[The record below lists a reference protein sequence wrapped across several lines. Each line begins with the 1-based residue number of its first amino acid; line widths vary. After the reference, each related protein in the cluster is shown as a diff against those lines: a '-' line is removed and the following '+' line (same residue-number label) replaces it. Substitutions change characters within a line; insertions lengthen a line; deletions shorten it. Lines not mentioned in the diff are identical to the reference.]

1 MRSLKKSVKLIL
13 HTLAIA
19 QAKEK
24 PNSPMNMTE
33 KVISFKQMPEISNSS
48 MKH

>member
-19 QAKEK
+19 QVKER
-24 PNSPMNMTE
+24 PNAPMNMTK
-33 KVISFKQMPEISNSS
+33 KVISFKQMTEISNNL

>member
-19 QAKEK
+19 QVKEK
-24 PNSPMNMTE
+24 PNAPMNMTK
-33 KVISFKQMPEISNSS
+33 KVISFKQMTEISKKI

>member
-19 QAKEK
+19 QVKEK
-24 PNSPMNMTE
+24 PNAPMNMTE
-33 KVISFKQMPEISNSS
+33 KVISFKQMPEISNSL

>member
-13 HTLAIA
+13 HTLAIS
-19 QAKEK
+19 QVKEQT
-24 PNSPMNMTE
+24 NAPMYMTK
-33 KVISFKQMPEISNSS
+33 KVISFKQMTEISNNL